1 MEGIK
6 KNHDEQV
13 APQGTICG
21 FLNKEMDV
29 LLKDS
34 NPNEEDEDEEVDQFI
49 EGTDS
54 EQMKYYTEE
63 SEKVMKELVEKLA
76 TIG

>member
-1 MEGIK
+1 
-6 KNHDEQV
+6 
-13 APQGTICG
+13 
-21 FLNKEMDV
+21 MDV